1 MKKFLRASLLVAL
14 SLLLIRNDFVFAT
27 HLVGG
32 EISVVYAGTSNLF
45 NVTVT
50 VYRDKTGYG
59 FENSIEVGVYDRVT
73 NAWNQT
79 ITLSNP
85 TITTLNLG
93 NGCYTPVLQI
103 ERAVYV
109 YNNVNI
115 PNNPNGYYLSYLRCC
130 RNGSITNLANPG
142 NEGWLAI
149 CEIPDPALR
158 NSSPIFNTYPRAFM
172 CQNVLNTITDFQAT
186 DVDGDVLVYKFETP
200 FSCSSSGQCGP
211 FGSGG
216 YGSPIPGAQPGPY
229 GFVTWQTGYSTANP
243 MGDPGMTINSSTGVL
258 TCTPPA
264 TGRYVFNV
272 TVEEW
277 RGPVKLGEIRRD
289 FQFEVL
295 NNCTQASIAT
305 NPGNP
310 SCLGTTVTLT
320 ANGVPAG
327 FTYSWNPGG
336 QTTSSIVVSPS
347 TPGTYIYSV
356 SATNGAGCTY
366 TANLALVINPK
377 PTISITNSGNICLGQ
392 NQTLTASGGNTYSWS
407 NGSGGST
414 LTGVTAGTYTVW
426 GTNTNNCTSTATA
439 TISAPVTASTY
450 TWTGNGS
457 NTSNNW
463 FDGTNW
469 TSGCVPNC
477 TKDVVIP
484 NTAQAIANPP
494 KIGTASGPASCN
506 EILITSGSSLIFS
519 NTNSELHVCGDFINN
534 GTITSTAGIIKF
546 QGSVPQNFTQT
557 STGDLYNVIL
567 ANTASLPR
575 LIIKDGV
582 NYKDLSIASNGT
594 FTFQTGLVYT
604 EGGRKLTIKNTA
616 SNALNGH
623 GPSAYVFG
631 RLNRAVAAGT
641 SYDFPVGGL
650 PIAGNSFP
658 YQLMNINFISLGG
671 LTDLTV
677 SFENPAN
684 STGTGLPVN
693 ETSATGQYTDLLN
706 NGGSNTGIGY
716 PGAIGGVWTVIPNSY
731 TATPT
736 YNMSLYGRNYD
747 NAGSYEHS
755 ILKRNTFCPGTWS
768 VDGSYN
774 SSSVSGN
781 VVMAHRTGL
790 TGFSQFAIA
799 KTIVP
804 LPVELVLFDAA
815 CKDEQTTLSW
825 VTASEINNDYFT
837 LERSCNENISLY
849 ETIAIIDGSGNSTT
863 MREYSYVDKEETAGE
878 CYYRLSQTDFNG
890 TTTVFTPIA
899 INCNENASFNFV
911 GALPNPA
918 QNEINVLFT
927 SVSTDVVTLH
937 MTDMFGKQLLEKE
950 ITPEIGLNK
959 NVISLSNITT
969 GIYFMKLTNGKK
981 VFVKK
986 IVKQE

>member
-1 MKKFLRASLLVAL
+1 MKKSLFGI
-14 SLLLIRNDFVFAT
+14 LLLTVFLVLRGNFVFAT

-32 EISVVYAGTSNLF
+32 EISVAYAGSPNLF

-50 VYRDKTGYG
+50 IYRDKTGYG
-59 FENSIEVGVYDRVT
+59 FENSIEVGVYDRLT

-130 RNGSITNLANPG
+130 RNDGITNLANPG

-149 CEIPDPALR
+149 CEIPDPALG
-158 NSSPIFNTYPRAFM
+158 NSSPTFNTYPRAFM

-186 DVDGDVLVYKFETP
+186 DVNGDVLVYKFETP
-200 FSCSSSGQCGP
+200 FSCSATGQCGP
-211 FGSGG
+211 FGSSG

-243 MGDPGMTINSSTGVL
+243 IGDPGMTINSSTGVI

-277 RGPVKLGEIRRD
+277 RGTVKLGEIRRD

-295 NNCTQASIAT
+295 NNCTQASIAA

-310 SCLGTTVTLT
+310 ICSGATATLT

-336 QTTSSIVVSPS
+336 QATSSITITPS
-347 TPGTYIYSV
+347 TPGTYNYTV
-356 SATNGAGCTY
+356 SATNGLGCTY
-366 TANLALVINPK
+366 TANIALVVNPT
-377 PTISITNSGNICLGQ
+377 PTISITNTGNICLGQ
-392 NQTLTASGGNTYSWS
+392 NQTLTASGGSTYSWN
-407 NGSGGST
+407 NGVGGAV
-414 LTGVTAGTYTVW
+414 LTGVPAGTYTVW
-426 GTNTNNCTSTATA
+426 GTNTSNCTATATA

-457 NTSNNW
+457 NTPNNW

-469 TSGCVPNC
+469 SSGCVPNC

-484 NTAQAIANPP
+484 NTGQAIANPP
-494 KIGTASGPASCN
+494 RIGTTSGPASCN
-506 EILITSGSSLIFS
+506 EIFIASGSSLIFS
-519 NTNSELHVCGDFINN
+519 NATSQLDVCGDFINN
-534 GTITSTAGIIKF
+534 GTITSTAGVIKF

-567 ANTASLPR
+567 ANTASPPR
-575 LIIKDGV
+575 LTIKEGV
-582 NYKDLSIASNGT
+582 NHKDLSIASNGS
-594 FTFQTGLVYT
+594 FTFQSGLIYT

-616 SNALNGH
+616 SNALGGH
-623 GPSAYVFG
+623 NPNAYVYG
-631 RLNRAVAAGT
+631 RLNRAVAAG
-641 SYDFPVGGL
+641 SAYDFPVGSE
-650 PIAGNSFP
+650 PIVGNAFP

-677 SFENPAN
+677 SFENPINA
-684 STGTGLPVN
+684 TGTGLPVN
-693 ETSATGQYTDLLN
+693 ETSAIGQYTDLLN
-706 NGGSNTGIGY
+706 NGGNNTGVGY
-716 PGAIGGVWTVIPNSY
+716 PGGIGGVWTVIPNSY
-731 TATPT
+731 TTTPNYDIT
-736 YNMSLYGRNYD
+736 LYGRNYD
-747 NAGSYEHS
+747 NSGSYEHS
-755 ILKRNTFCPGTWS
+755 VLKRNTFCPGVWT
-768 VDGSYN
+768 VDGSYH
-774 SSSVSGN
+774 SSSVAGN
-781 VVMAHRTGL
+781 VVTAHRTGL

-799 KTIVP
+799 KTILP
-804 LPVELVLFDAA
+804 LPVQLVLFDAA
-815 CKDEQTTLSW
+815 CMGQQTILSW
-825 VTASEINNDYFT
+825 VTASETNNDYFT
-837 LERSCNENISLY
+837 LEKSCNENISSY
-849 ETIAIIDGSGNSTT
+849 ETIAIVDGAGNSATI
-863 MREYSYVDKEETAGE
+863 RKYSYTDSQENAGE
-878 CYYRLSQTDFNG
+878 CYYRLSQTDFDG
-890 TTTVFTPIA
+890 TTTVFAPVA
-899 INCNENASFNFV
+899 INCNENSSFNFV
-911 GALPNPA
+911 GILPNPA
-918 QNEINVLFT
+918 QDEVAVLFT
-927 SVSTDVVTLH
+927 SDNIDAVTLH
-937 MTDMFGKQLLEKE
+937 ITDIFGKQLLEKE
-950 ITPEIGLNK
+950 IIPETGLNK
-959 NVISLSNITT
+959 TVISLSDIAT
-969 GIYFMKLTNGKK
+969 GIYFMKLTNRKK

-986 IVKQE
+986 VVKKE